1 LIDLNDLFEK
11 ALVENQ
17 VNFIQLFLDH
27 DFSINDLFH
36 NTNKLVDLYENE
48 FNDSLKSVYTEI
60 IQPLLGNV
68 SQLDEDDD
76 LPKNSFTILSNNEID
91 INKELFLWS
100 VLTGRQELALLF
112 WTRGRNKICTAFIA
126 ILIYKSK
133 TRTERNIKYEAWID
147 KFEHLAV
154 QILERFYLTNPY
166 KCKQAIVRA
175 IPEYDNVTWL
185 QLAVIAES
193 KLFIA
198 QQGVQDVLHDI
209 WYGRIDRRVSHS
221 LIIFSSFMLPY
232 SGFLTYSEELI
243 EGSNKYNEPDSSQY
257 YIPRLKTTIDKMC
270 NESDTTCSRLIGDD
284 FNVDYK
290 KSGIKQYIGNI
301 SIFLHAPYV
310 KYLYN
315 LYSHV
320 IFLLL
325 FSYVLLCDYFPLYEY
340 QSNYGPSMTELIL
353 ILWVFTLLCEE
364 IRQIRAKKTHSMYGK
379 LQSYF
384 TILWNKLDTFA
395 IILFFITCILR
406 FLPVSGCFNI
416 ARTILAIDLSIWY
429 IRTLDIFSA
438 VKRLGPKL
446 VMIGEMVHDLTFFM
460 LMLTVFVLAFGVPTY
475 SLLND
480 VQKFSWHMPRRII
493 NLAYWQIFE
502 LQIVEDIEKNYE
514 LNGYVMFF
522 LLIVY
527 ITVASVL
534 LINLLIAMFSN
545 TFDRLHM
552 DTDCIWK
559 FQQYSLVCYQL
570 KRPLFPPPFI
580 IISHIWRII
589 IYVFSH
595 SFKIKWFY
603 MKYIKQKNQAKFK
616 ISVNKLLTKQLE
628 EIEDALGNEVYFISL
643 KANQKQIEYSNDFN
657 EERVYSSQEIV
668 LTKIKTLENEVQSVQ
683 NQQINMFQYLEY
695 LMNGMKKIGGD
706 DIEMP
711 QRCQDDFELI

>member
-1 LIDLNDLFEK
+1 
-11 ALVENQ
+11 
-17 VNFIQLFLDH
+17 
-27 DFSINDLFH
+27 
-36 NTNKLVDLYENE
+36 
-48 FNDSLKSVYTEI
+48 
-60 IQPLLGNV
+60 
-68 SQLDEDDD
+68 
-76 LPKNSFTILSNNEID
+76 
-91 INKELFLWS
+91 
-100 VLTGRQELALLF
+100 
-112 WTRGRNKICTAFIA
+112 
-126 ILIYKSK
+126 
-133 TRTERNIKYEAWID
+133 
-147 KFEHLAV
+147 
-154 QILERFYLTNPY
+154 
-166 KCKQAIVRA
+166 
-175 IPEYDNVTWL
+175 
-185 QLAVIAES
+185 
-193 KLFIA
+193 
-198 QQGVQDVLHDI
+198 
-209 WYGRIDRRVSHS
+209 
-221 LIIFSSFMLPY
+221 
-232 SGFLTYSEELI
+232 
-243 EGSNKYNEPDSSQY
+243 
-257 YIPRLKTTIDKMC
+257 
-270 NESDTTCSRLIGDD
+270 
-284 FNVDYK
+284 
-290 KSGIKQYIGNI
+290 
-301 SIFLHAPYV
+301 
-310 KYLYN
+310 
-315 LYSHV
+315 
-320 IFLLL
+320 
-325 FSYVLLCDYFPLYEY
+325 EY

-364 IRQIRAKKTHSMYGK
+364 IRQIRAKKIHSMYGK

-406 FLPVSGCFNI
+406 FLPISGCFNI

-480 VQKFSWHMPRRII
+480 VQNFSWHMPRRII

-522 LLIVY
+522 LLIAY

-559 FQQYSLVCYQL
+559 FQQYSLVCYEL

-580 IISHIWRII
+580 IISHIWGII

-595 SFKIKWFY
+595 TFKTKWFY

-616 ISVNKLLTKQLE
+616 INVNKLLTKQLE

-643 KANQKQIEYSNDFN
+643 KANGKQIEYSNDFN

-668 LTKIKTLENEVQSVQ
+668 LTKIKTLENQVQSVQ
-683 NQQINMFQYLEY
+683 NQQSNMFRYLEC
-695 LMNGMKKIGGD
+695 LMYGMKKIGGD

-711 QRCQDDFELI
+711 QLHQDDFELICK